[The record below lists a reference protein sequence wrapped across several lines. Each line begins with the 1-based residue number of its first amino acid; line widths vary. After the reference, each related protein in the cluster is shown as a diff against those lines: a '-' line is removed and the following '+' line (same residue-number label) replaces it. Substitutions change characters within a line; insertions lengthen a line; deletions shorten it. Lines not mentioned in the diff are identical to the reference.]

1 MRGPLYPFMYKYIF
15 VRVYVDI
22 FAYLFTYKYTYVYAH
37 VHIRIHI
44 YVCIRMCM
52 YFTYTHMHIVY
63 ETRIYGRRVTLPYYR
78 PSSAVYV
85 NEHIYNAPLQ
95 LHRRGVALPYHW

>member
-1 MRGPLYPFMYKYIF
+1 MFTHMYI
-15 VRVYVDI
+15 
-22 FAYLFTYKYTYVYAH
+22 YVYIYMYAYACVCILH
-37 VHIRIHI
+37 IHI
-44 YVCIRMCM
+44 CI
-52 YFTYTHMHIVY
+52 YVY